1 MHGAQHVLR
10 PFLFHVDDSGRQTTS
25 ATTRYTGTSLGA
37 AIVGGK
43 PRLSTGM
50 MPNVTKLLGA
60 SGSNATAAT
69 CAFGYAIG

>member
-1 MHGAQHVLR
+1 MLR
-10 PFLFHVDDSGRQTTS
+10 PFYFMSTTAAGS
-25 ATTRYTGTSLGA
+25 TAGATTRYTGTSLGA
-37 AIVGGK
+37 AMVGGE